1 MRRFSCKHTYH
12 FTYSDSLSSIFFHL
26 IMWSIFKSSRR
37 ISSIYSFWLQ
47 AVIRSHCLPGFTL
60 SKLFFF
66 LSNGFLLVN
75 IWPVITLFKDA
86 VIEIKMKPVL
96 WNYPPLSLS
105 VALSCH
111 LLLIYGHIADPREIL
126 SQNWSIRR
134 RCQVASH
141 SWPGDIFSTSLGL
154 HRAGEREIM
163 TWLGAIGPQCLGDQ
177 FSFLQD
183 ENNWISSHV
192 PTFSA
197 IDPSYA
203 LPNNIAV
210 ITLQVMGKFLN

>member
-75 IWPVITLFKDA
+75 LWPVITLFKDA
-86 VIEIKMKPVL
+86 VIEIKMKPVI

-105 VALSCH
+105 LWHWAATSYLSMAILQIQGKFYLRIDQLGEGAKWRRTVGQEIYSP
-111 LLLIYGHIADPREIL
+111 LLLAFTE
-126 SQNWSIRR
+126 
-134 RCQVASH
+134 QVKEK
-141 SWPGDIFSTSLGL
+141 SWLDL
-154 HRAGEREIM
+154 
-163 TWLGAIGPQCLGDQ
+163 
-177 FSFLQD
+177 
-183 ENNWISSHV
+183 V
-192 PTFSA
+192 P
-197 IDPSYA
+197 
-203 LPNNIAV
+203 
-210 ITLQVMGKFLN
+210 